1 MINYSTGFSDN
12 YCKLNQ
18 EYFFQFY
25 LKVKSELQQEYNVS
39 ISQNYATFKIKTIY
53 TTSAIK

>member
-12 YCKLNQ
+12 YCKWNQ

-39 ISQNYATFKIKTIY
+39 ISQNNATFKIKTIY

>member
-18 EYFFQFY
+18 EYFSHFY
-25 LKVKSELQQEYNVS
+25 LKLKSELQEYNVS